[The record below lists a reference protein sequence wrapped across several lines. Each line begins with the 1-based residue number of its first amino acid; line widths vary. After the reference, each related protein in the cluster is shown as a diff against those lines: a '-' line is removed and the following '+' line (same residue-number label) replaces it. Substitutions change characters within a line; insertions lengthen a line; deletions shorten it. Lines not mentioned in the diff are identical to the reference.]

1 MAVTSSK
8 VVRLVFTTSGGGSF
22 TITLPNPR
30 EDLQLPEIKA
40 VMESLIS
47 SDIFLTTSGALTGI
61 RDIKII
67 DTTVNDLYDPLAD

>member
-47 SDIFLTTSGALTGI
+47 SD
-61 RDIKII
+61 K
-67 DTTVNDLYDPLAD
+67 